1 MGDVVILAAGCGV
14 VLGTLILE
22 MPSMTIATRMSRLG
36 TESAFEVLARARALE
51 AQGRQIIHLEIGEPD
66 FETPAHI
73 VEAGVKALQDG
84 YTHYGPTPGLPELRQ
99 AVARNSR
106 EVRGIDTDWE
116 QVVVTPGAKPI
127 MFYVIMALAEAGA
140 EVIYP
145 NPGFPIYES
154 MIEFCGAKAV
164 PMRLLE
170 DRAYHPDLTQL
181 PGMVNERT
189 RLLIINSPENPCGSA
204 FTADELETIANVV
217 RSHPDMYVMSDEIY
231 KDILYSGEHHSIA
244 ALPGMAERTII
255 LDGFSKSYAMTGW
268 RLGYGIMPEELVP
281 HVSRLATNSV
291 SCAASFSQIAG
302 WPRWTARRTRCRRWP
317 PSWPPPPSHR
327 GRAGIHTGDQLPGA
341 GGSVLRLPSI
351 RDTGLS
357 SAEFEERAMQEA
369 GVALLSGAAFGEF
382 GEGYVRLSYANSQEN
397 ISRALES
404 LDAMV
409 RGL

>member
-1 MGDVVILAAGCGV
+1 
-14 VLGTLILE
+14 
-22 MPSMTIATRMSRLG
+22 MTIATRMSRLG

-51 AQGRQIIHLEIGEPD
+51 AQGREIIHLEIGEPD
-66 FETPAHI
+66 FETPGHI
-73 VEAGVKALQDG
+73 VAAGVRALQEG

-127 MFYVIMALAEAGA
+127 MFYALLALAEAGA

-154 MIEFCGAKAV
+154 MIEFSGAKAV

-170 DRAYHPDLTQL
+170 ERAYHPDLSRL
-181 PGMVNERT
+181 PELVNERT
-189 RLLIINSPENPCGSA
+189 RLLILNSPENPCGSA
-204 FTADELETIANVV
+204 LTGGELEAVAEVV

-244 ALPGMAERTII
+244 ALPGMAGRTII

-268 RLGYGIMPEELVP
+268 RLGYGILPPELVP
-281 HVSRLATNSV
+281 HISRLATNSV

-302 WPRWTARRTRCRRWP
+302 VAALDGPQDAVQAMTAEFARRRRLIADGLQAIP
-317 PSWPPPPSHR
+317 
-327 GRAGIHTGDQLPGA
+327 GINCPEPEGA
-341 GGSVLRLPSI
+341 FYAFPSI
-351 RDTGLS
+351 KGTGLT

-369 GVALLSGAAFGEF
+369 GVALLSGSAFGEY

-397 ISRALES
+397 IGKALER
-404 LDAMV
+404 LDGMV